1 MKYLRINQV
10 IEKLGLKKPTIYSYM
25 KRGLLPKPVKLGRVS
40 IWLESEVDAALHER
54 IVVRDSSAK
63 RGAK

>member
-10 IEKLGLKKPTIYSYM
+10 IEKLGLKKPTIYAYM

-40 IWLESEVDAALHER
+40 IWLESEVDAALDAR
-54 IVVRDSSAK
+54 IIARDTSAK
-63 RGAK
+63 PGLK